1 MPTLTVLGDG
11 LDLILSTLDI
21 GRPITGSK
29 VQEEGDTPG
38 SRKVLL
44 HRPWNDILTENREK
58 WQKKHDAGKSFFLS
72 FDTLQL
78 LYFKYT
84 LGEPNPDFFKM
95 TIF

>member
-58 WQKKHDAGKSFFLS
+58 WQKKHDAGMCFLIYLFEFS
-72 FDTLQL
+72 TSDIQYDQL
-78 LYFKYT
+78 DL
-84 LGEPNPDFFKM
+84 L
-95 TIF
+95 